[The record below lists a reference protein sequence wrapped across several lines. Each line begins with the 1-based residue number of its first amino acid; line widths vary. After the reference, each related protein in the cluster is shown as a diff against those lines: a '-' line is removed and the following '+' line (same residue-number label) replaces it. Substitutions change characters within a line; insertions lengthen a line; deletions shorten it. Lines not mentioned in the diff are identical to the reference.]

1 MEKCQS
7 GSYDNVES
15 YMNDF
20 AAEGFSA
27 SQLLTQLH
35 ERVIFA
41 SDLTDKQKSA
51 IAEKMAVKI
60 QQTLVKYNNGLKLMT
75 E

>member
-7 GSYDNVES
+7 GSYDIVET
-15 YMNDF
+15 YMSDF

-27 SQLLTQLH
+27 SQLLIQLH

-51 IAEKMAVKI
+51 ITEKMAVI
-60 QQTLVKYNNGLKLMT
+60 SNQFM
-75 E
+75 

>member
-7 GSYDNVES
+7 GSYDSVDK
-15 YMNDF
+15 YMSNF

-27 SQLLTQLH
+27 SQLLVQLH

-51 IAEKMAVKI
+51 IAEKMAVKWNDLSRI
-60 QQTLVKYNNGLKLMT
+60 
-75 E
+75 